1 MIFSSFF
8 RLVPVLAFVALA
20 ACSAP
25 PPGERGVVDR
35 GDVAALEAAILAL
48 GPEVDPEEAARAARI
63 TYEYTAVLVQQYEIV
78 DPPLVHN
85 TKVNMGLKPRG
96 LCWHWAEDI
105 ERRLRAEDFQTLD
118 LHRAI
123 ANANNI
129 RIEHST
135 TIVSRRGDGMYDGLV
150 LDPWRFGGVVYWGGV
165 RADPKY
171 EWFPQLQVH
180 AEKRARE
187 RAKQRRRASAL

>member
-1 MIFSSFF
+1 
-8 RLVPVLAFVALA
+8 
-20 ACSAP
+20 
-25 PPGERGVVDR
+25 
-35 GDVAALEAAILAL
+35 
-48 GPEVDPEEAARAARI
+48 
-63 TYEYTAVLVQQYEIV
+63 
-78 DPPLVHN
+78 
-85 TKVNMGLKPRG
+85 MGLKPRG

-150 LDPWRFGGVVYWGGV
+150 LDRYCGIGTHRDTFTHHASGG
-165 RADPKY
+165 
-171 EWFPQLQVH
+171 H
-180 AEKRARE
+180 I
-187 RAKQRRRASAL
+187 